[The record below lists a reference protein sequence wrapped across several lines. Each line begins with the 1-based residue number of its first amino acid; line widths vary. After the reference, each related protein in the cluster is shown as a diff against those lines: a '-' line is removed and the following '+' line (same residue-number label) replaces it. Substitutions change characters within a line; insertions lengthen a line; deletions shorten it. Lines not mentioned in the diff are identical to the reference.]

1 MYSPDRRAGDE
12 MIAWLRALSPP
23 LRFLIY
29 VAGMLLV
36 LSVAVGV
43 GATAAV
49 VVGWQFGRVVPDSA
63 ETSTFES
70 SMLETT
76 GAEGASEATA
86 SEPSGGS
93 KNSNDTAE
101 EVSFIHRATE
111 ENSRGDY
118 TYIGDPS
125 INGDSDAVVLA
136 SPTADQRD
144 IGTSSYKHNVGVWYE
159 AGARKW
165 AIFNQDRTAVP
176 AGANFEVE
184 VPEASATFVHRA
196 SLLNT
201 AGNYTYLD
209 NRLTNGEPDAVLSV
223 TQNWNPGGG
232 SGVYNDHPIG
242 VVYDAKVKKWA
253 VYNLDGASIP
263 RRAAFNIAVS
273 AGTNEPSR

>member
-1 MYSPDRRAGDE
+1 
-12 MIAWLRALSPP
+12 MIAWLRALSPSS
-23 LRFLIY
+23 RFLIY

-49 VVGWQFGRVVPDSA
+49 VVGWQFGQVATDSA

-86 SEPSGGS
+86 SEPSGDS
-93 KNSNDTAE
+93 KNSNGIAYKA
-101 EVSFIHRATE
+101 SFIHRATKA
-111 ENSRGDY
+111 NSRGDY

-125 INGDSDAVVLA
+125 INGDSDAVVIA
-136 SPTADQRD
+136 SPTSDQED
-144 IGTSSYKHNVGVWYE
+144 IGTSTYKHNVGVWYE
-159 AGARKW
+159 AGAKKW
-165 AIFNQDRTAVP
+165 AIFNQDRAAVP
-176 AGANFEVE
+176 AGATFEVE
-184 VPEASATFVHRA
+184 VPQASATFVHRA
-196 SLLNT
+196 GPLNT

-232 SGVYNDHPIG
+232 GGVYNDHPVG
-242 VVYDAKVKKWA
+242 VVYDAKLKKWA
-253 VYNLDGASIP
+253 VYNLDGEPLP
-263 RRAAFNIAVS
+263 RGAAFNIAVS
-273 AGTNEPSR
+273 AGANESAR